1 VNDQSTYALLE
12 TILRRENR
20 SLLQYIRDAFPWT
33 PLSEQEVLKHVH
45 CMADEQKMTVGAL
58 AQFLTRKRHT
68 VSHLASYPS
77 SFTTINYASLD
88 YVMRCLLVEE
98 RKALAQLEGDRAAI
112 SDEEAGAIVDCILAR
127 KRQDLKQLEEMA
139 AAHPPTAVL

>member
-1 VNDQSTYALLE
+1 LNDHPTYALLE

-20 SLLQYIRDAFPWT
+20 SLLQYIRDSFPWT
-33 PLSEQEVLKHVH
+33 PLSEQDVLKHVH
-45 CMADEQKMTVGAL
+45 RMADEQKLTVGAL
-58 AQFLTRKRHT
+58 TQFLARKRHT
-68 VSHLASYPS
+68 VAHLGSYPS
-77 SFTTINYASLD
+77 AFTTINYASLD

-98 RKALAQLEGDRAAI
+98 RKALAQLEKDRAAI
-112 SDEEAGAIVDCILAR
+112 SDEEAGVLVESILTR